1 MSKEIDTQQ
10 ILLQED
16 SHANPSA
23 LQEREKEHQMT
34 ATSGMKLLESSESVN
49 LDGSLGKMLKALLTS
64 KTAWSSDRC
73 VMTWKKKV
81 SKSNVLL
88 FQLQASVRGIKGKE
102 SGFLPTPNTMDH
114 IDRKGMRPSRAATNR
129 KSGYLSEMI
138 KMYPTPTQDSASER
152 TKKYKQGGTPLPLA
166 VKMYPTP
173 TVGCEEGGEQS
184 NRVEQTKSGGFV
196 LRKKN
201 KPEMTFGAKLSDAM
215 LYLEKKMYPTPT
227 SQDHSRNTVP
237 PSIGK
242 TRGMDLSMRVV
253 ADEIEKQKKMYPTP
267 RASAAMN
274 ENLETVKK
282 RVERRGKLGAKLEE
296 TIATMMP
303 TPTARDHKD
312 MGYQPTWK
320 PSRDKSVPRTV
331 LKNNK
336 PGGKLNPHFVEML
349 MAYPMNWTKIE
360 PTESKVSETQSF
372 PSSQENL
379 DSPSS
384 KQKRMYRTPT
394 AMDIAEDSFIFAAKL
409 LKGKINRSFNSRVQ
423 ITLST
428 DVAME
433 YLKSNPHLIDEYD
446 KPFKIRPNLP
456 NKFEFISYLKS
467 NSTIKDLANKT
478 DLPKT
483 KIEHWFRKDKCFSYP
498 SIEDWNKIKPYLK
511 TIQFDDELTYEI
523 DEDWKS

>member
-16 SHANPSA
+16 SHANPSV
-23 LQEREKEHQMT
+23 LQEREREQTMT

-64 KTAWSSDRC
+64 KKAWSSDRC

-102 SGFLPTPNTMDH
+102 SGLLHTPTATE
-114 IDRKGMRPSRAATNR
+114 IGMRSEAAMEKR
-129 KSGYLSEMI
+129 KKYRESIGRKTVPPGNLLEQIQM

-152 TKKYKQGGTPLPLA
+152 TKKYKQGGTPLTVA
-166 VKMYPTP
+166 VKMFPTP
-173 TVGCEEGGEQS
+173 SASCQMDVVAPPESVQQNSKGWTV
-184 NRVEQTKSGGFV
+184 T
-196 LRKKN
+196 RKKTGT
-201 KPEMTFGAKLSDAM
+201 KFGAKLND
-215 LYLEKKMYPTPT
+215 
-227 SQDHSRNTVP
+227 
-237 PSIGK
+237 
-242 TRGMDLSMRVV
+242 VV
-253 ADEIEKQKKMYPTP
+253 NKI
-267 RASAAMN
+267 N
-274 ENLETVKK
+274 E
-282 RVERRGKLGAKLEE
+282 
-296 TIATMMP
+296 
-303 TPTARDHKD
+303 
-312 MGYQPTWK
+312 
-320 PSRDKSVPRTV
+320 
-331 LKNNK
+331 K

-360 PTESKVSETQSF
+360 PTELKVSETQSF
-372 PSSQENL
+372 PLSQGNL

-394 AMDIAEDSFIFAAKL
+394 AMDIAEDSFVFAAKL
-409 LKGKINRSFNSRVQ
+409 LKGKINRSSNSRVQ

-498 SIEDWNKIKPYLK
+498 SIEDWNKIKPHLK

>member
-1 MSKEIDTQQ
+1 
-10 ILLQED
+10 
-16 SHANPSA
+16 
-23 LQEREKEHQMT
+23 
-34 ATSGMKLLESSESVN
+34 
-49 LDGSLGKMLKALLTS
+49 
-64 KTAWSSDRC
+64 
-73 VMTWKKKV
+73 MTWKKKV

-102 SGFLPTPNTMDH
+102 SGLLHTPTATE
-114 IDRKGMRPSRAATNR
+114 IGMRSEAAMEKR
-129 KSGYLSEMI
+129 KKYRESIGRKTVPPGNLLEQIQM

-152 TKKYKQGGTPLPLA
+152 TKKYKQGGTPLTVA
-166 VKMYPTP
+166 VKMFPTP
-173 TVGCEEGGEQS
+173 SASCQMDVVAPPESVQQNSKGWTV
-184 NRVEQTKSGGFV
+184 T
-196 LRKKN
+196 RKKTGT
-201 KPEMTFGAKLSDAM
+201 KFGAKLND
-215 LYLEKKMYPTPT
+215 
-227 SQDHSRNTVP
+227 
-237 PSIGK
+237 
-242 TRGMDLSMRVV
+242 VV
-253 ADEIEKQKKMYPTP
+253 NKI
-267 RASAAMN
+267 N
-274 ENLETVKK
+274 E
-282 RVERRGKLGAKLEE
+282 
-296 TIATMMP
+296 
-303 TPTARDHKD
+303 
-312 MGYQPTWK
+312 
-320 PSRDKSVPRTV
+320 
-331 LKNNK
+331 K

-360 PTESKVSETQSF
+360 PTELKVSETQSF
-372 PSSQENL
+372 PLSQGNL

-394 AMDIAEDSFIFAAKL
+394 AMDIAEDSFVFAAKL
-409 LKGKINRSFNSRVQ
+409 LKGKINRSSNSRVQ

-498 SIEDWNKIKPYLK
+498 SIEDWNKIKPHLK

>member
-1 MSKEIDTQQ
+1 MSKETDIKQTSS
-10 ILLQED
+10 QEG
-16 SHANPSA
+16 SHANPLV
-23 LQEREKEHQMT
+23 LQEREEERKMT
-34 ATSGMKLLESSESVN
+34 AISGMKLLESSESVN

-64 KTAWSSDRC
+64 PKVRSCSRYKKI
-73 VMTWKKKV
+73 WKQRV

-88 FQLQASVRGIKGKE
+88 FQLQASVRGIKGK
-102 SGFLPTPNTMDH
+102 GFGLLHTPTATE
-114 IDRKGMRPSRAATNR
+114 IGLRSRAAMEKRKKYR
-129 KSGYLSEMI
+129 KSIGRKTVPPGNLLEQIQM
-138 KMYPTPTQDSASER
+138 MYPTPTQDSASER

-173 TVGCEEGGEQS
+173 NATNINTPQS
-184 NRVEQTKSGGFV
+184 ERVEQTKSGSFI

-201 KPEMTFGAKLSDAM
+201 KPHMTYGARLQDAM
-215 LYLEKKMYPTPT
+215 LYLEKKM
-227 SQDHSRNTVP
+227 
-237 PSIGK
+237 
-242 TRGMDLSMRVV
+242 
-253 ADEIEKQKKMYPTP
+253 
-267 RASAAMN
+267 
-274 ENLETVKK
+274 
-282 RVERRGKLGAKLEE
+282 
-296 TIATMMP
+296 MP
-303 TPTARDHKD
+303 TPSASEHKYRLKGNTQASKCLEAQARK
-312 MGYQPTWK
+312 
-320 PSRDKSVPRTV
+320 
-331 LKNNK
+331 L
-336 PGGKLNPHFVEML
+336 GGKLNPHFVEFL
-349 MAYPMNWTKIE
+349 MGYPMNWTKIE
-360 PTESKVSETQSF
+360 PTELKVSETQSF

-409 LKGKINRSFNSRVQ
+409 LKGKINRSSNSRVQ

-498 SIEDWNKIKPYLK
+498 SIEDWNKIKPHLK

>member
-1 MSKEIDTQQ
+1 VRLEMSKEIDTQQ

-49 LDGSLGKMLKALLTS
+49 LDGSLEKMLKALLTS
-64 KTAWSSDRC
+64 KKAWSSDRC

-138 KMYPTPTQDSASER
+138 KMYPTPT
-152 TKKYKQGGTPLPLA
+152 
-166 VKMYPTP
+166 
-173 TVGCEEGGEQS
+173 VGCEEGGEQS
-184 NRVEQTKSGGFV
+184 NRVEQTKFGGFV

-215 LYLEKKMYPTPT
+215 LYLEKK
-227 SQDHSRNTVP
+227 
-237 PSIGK
+237 
-242 TRGMDLSMRVV
+242 
-253 ADEIEKQKKMYPTP
+253 
-267 RASAAMN
+267 
-274 ENLETVKK
+274 
-282 RVERRGKLGAKLEE
+282 
-296 TIATMMP
+296 MMP

-336 PGGKLNPHFVEML
+336 PGGKLNPTFVEML

-360 PTESKVSETQSF
+360 PTELKVSETQSF

-409 LKGKINRSFNSRVQ
+409 LKGKINRSSNSRVQ
-423 ITLST
+423 RTLST

-433 YLKSNPHLIDEYD
+433 YLNSNPHLIDEYD

-467 NSTIKDLANKT
+467 NSTIKDLASKT

>member
-16 SHANPSA
+16 SHANHSQS
-23 LQEREKEHQMT
+23 QEREKEHQMT

-64 KTAWSSDRC
+64 KKAWSSDRC

-138 KMYPTPTQDSASER
+138 KMYPTPT
-152 TKKYKQGGTPLPLA
+152 
-166 VKMYPTP
+166 
-173 TVGCEEGGEQS
+173 VGCEEGGEQS

-227 SQDHSRNTVP
+227 AQDHSRNTVP

-242 TRGMDLSMRVV
+242 TRGMDLSMRVI
-253 ADEIEKQKKMYPTP
+253 ADEMKK
-267 RASAAMN
+267 
-274 ENLETVKK
+274 E
-282 RVERRGKLGAKLEE
+282 
-296 TIATMMP
+296 MMP

-336 PGGKLNPHFVEML
+336 PGGKLNPHFVEHL

-360 PTESKVSETQSF
+360 PTE
-372 PSSQENL
+372 
-379 DSPSS
+379 
-384 KQKRMYRTPT
+384 
-394 AMDIAEDSFIFAAKL
+394 
-409 LKGKINRSFNSRVQ
+409 
-423 ITLST
+423 
-428 DVAME
+428 
-433 YLKSNPHLIDEYD
+433 
-446 KPFKIRPNLP
+446 
-456 NKFEFISYLKS
+456 
-467 NSTIKDLANKT
+467 
-478 DLPKT
+478 
-483 KIEHWFRKDKCFSYP
+483 
-498 SIEDWNKIKPYLK
+498 
-511 TIQFDDELTYEI
+511 
-523 DEDWKS
+523 

>member
-16 SHANPSA
+16 SHANPSV
-23 LQEREKEHQMT
+23 LQEREREQTMT

-64 KTAWSSDRC
+64 KKAWSSDRC

-88 FQLQASVRGIKGKE
+88 FQLQASVLGIKGKE
-102 SGFLPTPNTMDH
+102 SGFLHTPTATE
-114 IDRKGMRPSRAATNR
+114 IGMRSPEAMERR
-129 KSGYLSEMI
+129 KKYRESIGRKTVPPGNLLEQIQM

-152 TKKYKQGGTPLPLA
+152 TKKYKQGGTPLTVA
-166 VKMYPTP
+166 VKMFPTP
-173 TVGCEEGGEQS
+173 SASCQMDVVAPPESVQQNSKGWTV
-184 NRVEQTKSGGFV
+184 T
-196 LRKKN
+196 RKKTGT
-201 KPEMTFGAKLSDAM
+201 KFGAKLND
-215 LYLEKKMYPTPT
+215 
-227 SQDHSRNTVP
+227 
-237 PSIGK
+237 
-242 TRGMDLSMRVV
+242 VV
-253 ADEIEKQKKMYPTP
+253 NKI
-267 RASAAMN
+267 N
-274 ENLETVKK
+274 E
-282 RVERRGKLGAKLEE
+282 
-296 TIATMMP
+296 
-303 TPTARDHKD
+303 
-312 MGYQPTWK
+312 
-320 PSRDKSVPRTV
+320 
-331 LKNNK
+331 K

-360 PTESKVSETQSF
+360 PTELKVSETQSF
-372 PSSQENL
+372 PLSQGNL

-384 KQKRMYRTPT
+384 KQKMMYRTPT
-394 AMDIAEDSFIFAAKL
+394 AMDIAEDSFVFAAKL
-409 LKGKINRSFNSRVQ
+409 LKGKINRSSNSRVQ

-498 SIEDWNKIKPYLK
+498 SIEDWNKIKPHLK

>member
-23 LQEREKEHQMT
+23 LQEREKEQTMT

-64 KTAWSSDRC
+64 KKAWSSDRC

-102 SGFLPTPNTMDH
+102 FGLLHTPTATE
-114 IDRKGMRPSRAATNR
+114 IGMRSPEAMEKR
-129 KSGYLSEMI
+129 KKYRESIGRKTVPPGNLLEQIHM
-138 KMYPTPTQDSASER
+138 MYPTPTASDI
-152 TKKYKQGGTPLPLA
+152 
-166 VKMYPTP
+166 
-173 TVGCEEGGEQS
+173 EGGAAKDVQMKDGRFFRE
-184 NRVEQTKSGGFV
+184 NKKGERWGVK
-196 LRKKN
+196 LR
-201 KPEMTFGAKLSDAM
+201 DAM
-215 LYLEKKMYPTPT
+215 E
-227 SQDHSRNTVP
+227 
-237 PSIGK
+237 
-242 TRGMDLSMRVV
+242 
-253 ADEIEKQKKMYPTP
+253 
-267 RASAAMN
+267 
-274 ENLETVKK
+274 
-282 RVERRGKLGAKLEE
+282 
-296 TIATMMP
+296 MMP

-336 PGGKLNPHFVEML
+336 PGGKLNPTFVEML

-360 PTESKVSETQSF
+360 PTELKVSETQSF
-372 PSSQENL
+372 HSSQENL

-394 AMDIAEDSFIFAAKL
+394 AMDIAEDSFVFAAKL
-409 LKGKINRSFNSRVQ
+409 LKGKINRSSNSRVQ

-467 NSTIKDLANKT
+467 NSTIKDLASKT

-498 SIEDWNKIKPYLK
+498 SIEDWNKIKPHLK

>member
-1 MSKEIDTQQ
+1 MSKEIDMQQ

-16 SHANPSA
+16 SHANHSA

-49 LDGSLGKMLKALLTS
+49 LNGSLGKMLKALLTS
-64 KTAWSSDRC
+64 KKAWSSDRC

-173 TVGCEEGGEQS
+173 TASDIEGGAAKDVQMKDGRFFRE
-184 NRVEQTKSGGFV
+184 NKKGERWGVK
-196 LRKKN
+196 LR
-201 KPEMTFGAKLSDAM
+201 DAM
-215 LYLEKKMYPTPT
+215 E
-227 SQDHSRNTVP
+227 
-237 PSIGK
+237 
-242 TRGMDLSMRVV
+242 
-253 ADEIEKQKKMYPTP
+253 
-267 RASAAMN
+267 
-274 ENLETVKK
+274 
-282 RVERRGKLGAKLEE
+282 
-296 TIATMMP
+296 MMP

-331 LKNNK
+331 LKDNK
-336 PGGKLNPHFVEML
+336 PGGKLNPTFVEML

-360 PTESKVSETQSF
+360 PTELKVSETQSF

-379 DSPSS
+379 DSPLS

-409 LKGKINRSFNSRVQ
+409 LKGKINRSSNSRVQ
-423 ITLST
+423 VTLST

-456 NKFEFISYLKS
+456 NKFEFISYLKL
-467 NSTIKDLANKT
+467 NSTIKDLASKT

-498 SIEDWNKIKPYLK
+498 SIEDWNKIKPHLK

>member
-1 MSKEIDTQQ
+1 MSKDQITKQ

-16 SHANPSA
+16 SHANHFQS
-23 LQEREKEHQMT
+23 QEREKEQMMT

-64 KTAWSSDRC
+64 NKAWSSDRC

-88 FQLQASVRGIKGKE
+88 FQLVASVRGIKGKE

-138 KMYPTPTQDSASER
+138 KMYPTPNATNINTPQSE
-152 TKKYKQGGTPLPLA
+152 
-166 VKMYPTP
+166 
-173 TVGCEEGGEQS
+173 
-184 NRVEQTKSGGFV
+184 RVEQTKSGSFI

-201 KPEMTFGAKLSDAM
+201 KPHMTYGARLQDAM
-215 LYLEKKMYPTPT
+215 LYLEKKM
-227 SQDHSRNTVP
+227 
-237 PSIGK
+237 
-242 TRGMDLSMRVV
+242 
-253 ADEIEKQKKMYPTP
+253 
-267 RASAAMN
+267 
-274 ENLETVKK
+274 
-282 RVERRGKLGAKLEE
+282 
-296 TIATMMP
+296 MP
-303 TPTARDHKD
+303 TPSASEHKYRLKGNTQASKCLEAQARK
-312 MGYQPTWK
+312 
-320 PSRDKSVPRTV
+320 
-331 LKNNK
+331 L
-336 PGGKLNPHFVEML
+336 GGKLNPHFVEFL
-349 MAYPMNWTKIE
+349 MGYPMNWTKIE
-360 PTESKVSETQSF
+360 PTELKVSETQSF

-394 AMDIAEDSFIFAAKL
+394 AMDVAEDSFVFAAKL
-409 LKGKINRSFNSRVQ
+409 LKGKINRSSNSRVQ